1 MFGLRYVQYLRSLD
15 DISSIYSYHT
25 LKVIAF
31 IEEKTTRVVE
41 KTLMKKLEFPQ
52 VIFCPKSALKSEE
65 LVAMGRAAGVNF
77 TEDFLKPQMLPY
89 NSNFNLTDID
99 EIWKNGTYQ
108 KGDFG
113 LQWMVE
119 DGKLRL
125 DEKVIVY

>member
-1 MFGLRYVQYLRSLD
+1 
-15 DISSIYSYHT
+15 
-25 LKVIAF
+25 
-31 IEEKTTRVVE
+31 
-41 KTLMKKLEFPQ
+41 MKELEFPQ
-52 VIFCPKSALKSEE
+52 VMFCPKSALKSEE

-108 KGDFG
+108 KSDFG
-113 LQWMVE
+113 LVWMVE

-125 DEKVIVY
+125 DAKFYSVLNGHFQNLEWLMKNTLIQPENSLS

>member
-1 MFGLRYVQYLRSLD
+1 MGWSL
-15 DISSIYSYHT
+15 SCYF
-25 LKVIAF
+25 KVIAF

-41 KTLMKKLEFPQ
+41 KTLMKEMEFPQ

-125 DEKVIVY
+125 DEQFTVY